1 MVMTEIELKRSGW
14 LMALMMAMVLLATV
28 SIALANLPASIRTLL
43 GAGLLAGIGWGFW
56 QRRKPC
62 PSLRIKADG
71 QIQLSLA
78 GGDWHHAE
86 VLPDSFVSPGL
97 GVVRLRT
104 ADNTVYRFTLLPGS
118 ASPETLRRLR
128 VSLRWAPRTHSD
140 RVFPDAG

>member
-1 MVMTEIELKRSGW
+1 MVITEIELRRSVW
-14 LMALMMAMVLLATV
+14 LMALMTAMVFLATV
-28 SIALANLPASIRTLL
+28 SIALANLSISIQFTL
-43 GAGLLAGIGWGFW
+43 AAVLLAGIGWGVW

-62 PSLRIKADG
+62 PSLRIKSDG

-97 GVVRLRT
+97 SVVRLRT
-104 ADNTVYRFTLLPGS
+104 ADGQLQRLTLLSDS
-118 ASPETLRRLR
+118 ASPEALRRLR
-128 VSLRWAPRTHSD
+128 VSLRWAPRIHSD